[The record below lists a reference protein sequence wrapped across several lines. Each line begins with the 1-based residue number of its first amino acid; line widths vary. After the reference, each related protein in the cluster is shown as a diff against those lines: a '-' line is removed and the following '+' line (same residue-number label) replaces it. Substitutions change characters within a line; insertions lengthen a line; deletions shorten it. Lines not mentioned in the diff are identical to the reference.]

1 MGRAAGL
8 ALTAASDRGIGG
20 AEEVMGKE
28 VLEQKGPV
36 ELPW

>member
-1 MGRAAGL
+1 MRTFRVDL
-8 ALTAASDRGIGG
+8 RGIGG

-28 VLEQKGPV
+28 VMNKQGPI